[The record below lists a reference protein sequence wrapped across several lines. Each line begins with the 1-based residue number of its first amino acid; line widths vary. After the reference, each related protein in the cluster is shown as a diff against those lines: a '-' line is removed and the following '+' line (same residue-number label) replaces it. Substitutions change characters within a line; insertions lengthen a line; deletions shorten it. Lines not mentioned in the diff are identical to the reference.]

1 MKYIILKS
9 YNDYDCGAPCAEIV
23 NDTVY
28 GSWQDVYDV
37 IVKDIL
43 DYYGVSSLNEIED
56 DYELPDKNKVSS
68 YTHKCGTAWL
78 DACDGQIFYDIQ
90 TIKVD

>member
-28 GSWQDVYDV
+28 GS
-37 IVKDIL
+37 
-43 DYYGVSSLNEIED
+43 
-56 DYELPDKNKVSS
+56 
-68 YTHKCGTAWL
+68 
-78 DACDGQIFYDIQ
+78 
-90 TIKVD
+90 